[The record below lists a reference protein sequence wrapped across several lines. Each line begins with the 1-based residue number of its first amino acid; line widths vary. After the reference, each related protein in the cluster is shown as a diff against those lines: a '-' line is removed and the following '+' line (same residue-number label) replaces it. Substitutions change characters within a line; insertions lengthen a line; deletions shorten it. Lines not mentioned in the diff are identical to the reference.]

1 MHPEAIQT
9 MINLLLQ
16 KRPLTVVQYD
26 ALSNY
31 LEQLKAKQAKL
42 ELGDALPV
50 TLESKENSWLFFL
63 KINCPFLGGGTDDL
77 LKNRIMSI
85 MDQTLN
91 KGSQP
96 MFNPLP
102 QTTIPQPAIPAAK
115 PHMLQDPNIQQA
127 LNNLLSGGNFNF
139 FKWMIFL
146 LFYCDSNK
154 LLLREYWTQS
164 RFKLLLL
171 T

>member
-50 TLESKENSWLFFL
+50 TLESRENTRLFLFSLIIVFL
-63 KINCPFLGGGTDDL
+63 QLVEL
-77 LKNRIMSI
+77 
-85 MDQTLN
+85 
-91 KGSQP
+91 
-96 MFNPLP
+96 
-102 QTTIPQPAIPAAK
+102 
-115 PHMLQDPNIQQA
+115 
-127 LNNLLSGGNFNF
+127 
-139 FKWMIFL
+139 MIF
-146 LFYCDSNK
+146 
-154 LLLREYWTQS
+154 
-164 RFKLLLL
+164 
-171 T
+171 

>member
-50 TLESKENSWLFFL
+50 TLESKENARLFCL
-63 KINCPFLGGGTDDL
+63 KLIV
-77 LKNRIMSI
+77 
-85 MDQTLN
+85 
-91 KGSQP
+91 
-96 MFNPLP
+96 
-102 QTTIPQPAIPAAK
+102 
-115 PHMLQDPNIQQA
+115 
-127 LNNLLSGGNFNF
+127 
-139 FKWMIFL
+139 
-146 LFYCDSNK
+146 LFYRWWD
-154 LLLREYWTQS
+154 
-164 RFKLLLL
+164 
-171 T
+171 